1 MKTWNGGIGDD
12 GDIGDQWYWW
22 SIESKTKDK
31 VVESETEEDIEENH
45 SCESEGNKPTGS
57 VANGRKAK
65 TKVKRKKANFSR
77 SKEK

>member
-22 SIESKTKDK
+22 STESKTKDK

-45 SCESEGNKPTGS
+45 
-57 VANGRKAK
+57 
-65 TKVKRKKANFSR
+65 
-77 SKEK
+77 